1 MARLE
6 AETRPDAVWRRMWVG
21 VACIVLPACVLA
33 FLAGSQLFT
42 VLPQLERSQDEVD
55 HTFQVISA
63 AQALGTAV
71 RDAERGQRGFII
83 TGDPSYLDSYHAGIA
98 RAPGLIAQLEQLT
111 ADNAEQRRR
120 IELVGKSIDEKMTEL
135 DRTIEARQRDGFDA
149 ARRIV
154 ETNVGRDAMRK
165 IDDDIAAFVS
175 AESTLLEQRRAKVS
189 RDERQSADIAL
200 ISAIVALVA
209 VLLGVFVLVG
219 SLRDLGAAERARR
232 GTADQL
238 RRLIDGAT
246 DYAIYMLDADGRI
259 RTWNLG
265 AERIKGYRADEIIGQ
280 HFSVFYPEEDRQ
292 AGVPQSVL
300 ETATRDGRWEAEA
313 WRVRKDGSRFWANV
327 VVDAVRDQAGRLI
340 GFAKITRD
348 ISERRLAQQNLEEA
362 HARLAQA
369 QKMEALGQ
377 LTGGVAHD
385 FNNMLHVVLGS
396 VGTVKRRLQSADP
409 DLLRQLDIVQE
420 TAQRA
425 ATLTRQLLA
434 FARRQPLR
442 PQALDPNKLVAGMSD
457 LLLRTIREEIAIETV
472 LAGGVWRVSADANQL
487 ENAILNLAINAR
499 DAMPGGGKLT
509 IETANTYLD
518 AAYAQEH
525 TEVTAGQYVMIAVT
539 DTGVGMARE
548 TIDQAF
554 DPFFTTK
561 EAGAG
566 TGLGL
571 SQVFGFVKQS
581 GGHVKIYS
589 ELGEGTTVKIYLP
602 RHAAETAA
610 SPAAEPPAE
619 LPARAPAQMVLVVED
634 DESARNYCIAALR
647 ELGYAVQ
654 AAPHGA
660 AALRLLDD
668 DPSIALLFTD
678 VGLPGGMNGR
688 QLADEALRR
697 RPGLK
702 ILFTTAYARN
712 AIVHQGRLDPGV
724 ELLVKPFTYED
735 LAANI
740 RRMLERDAAPGVSG

>member
-219 SLRDLGAAERARR
+219 SLRDLRAAERARR

>member
-55 HTFQVISA
+55 HTFQVIAA

-219 SLRDLGAAERARR
+219 SLRDLRAAERARR

-539 DTGVGMARE
+539 DTGIGMARE